1 MKYYAMVD
9 ERLCGPFEAES
20 LITLRGFTR
29 RTLVQSQDRLDSGNP
44 RWSEAGD
51 VPLLAVLLDM
61 QDRRPGPA
69 RFASVRAGHRPARR
83 SNAVSV
89 TEPRHEVVQAGAV
102 RHVDLDGALSEFG
115 RVAGRLEAL
124 EGAVRGV
131 RTAVY
136 CGTAV
141 LGLLGLLASAQF
153 LLAVRREPAAAE
165 VSPAVQPPPVRA
177 AVEAAVKVAALR
189 PAQPP
194 RPRPTPQDGEA
205 GAAVELVLG
214 YRLPASAA
222 VRCPR
227 LVAETRT
234 RLGALARTPREASAC
249 AAMEGVLSLYDAL
262 VNRHGWFEDKAAL
275 LLDRVIRER
284 GGLDAVFPRRTSA
297 RPLTGRRYAV
307 ELARRDALT
316 PALSVLLDTDMEP
329 ASPPVLRYEADLDTG
344 EVRPLGLDP

>member
-9 ERLCGPFEAES
+9 ESLCGPFAAEA

-44 RWSEAGD
+44 RWCEAGD

-61 QDRRPGPA
+61 QDRTPGPA
-69 RFASVRAGHRPARR
+69 RLASVRAGYRPARR
-83 SNAVSV
+83 PNAVSV
-89 TEPRHEVVQAGAV
+89 TEPLQEVVQAAPA
-102 RHVDLDGALSEFG
+102 RQTDLDGALSELG

-141 LGLLGLLASAQF
+141 LGLLGLLASAQL
-153 LLAVRREPAAAE
+153 LLAVRRGPAAAA
-165 VSPAVQPPPVRA
+165 VSAPAEPPSALA
-177 AVEAAVKVAALR
+177 AAEAPATR
-189 PAQPP
+189 PAEAPRLAAPP
-194 RPRPTPQDGEA
+194 RSRPAPRDDEA
-205 GAAVELVLG
+205 GTAVALVLG
-214 YRLPASAA
+214 SRLPASAVA
-222 VRCPR
+222 RCPR
-227 LVAETRT
+227 SVAEARAQ
-234 RLGALARTPREASAC
+234 LGVLARTPREASAC

-262 VNRHGWFEDKAAL
+262 VDRHGWSEDKAAP

-284 GGLDAVFPRRTSA
+284 GGLEAAFPLTTSA
-297 RPLTGRRYAV
+297 RRLTGRTYAV

-316 PALSVLLDTDMEP
+316 PALSVLLDSDLAP
-329 ASPPVLRYEADLDTG
+329 ASPPVVRYEADLDTG
-344 EVRPLGLDP
+344 DVRLEP